1 MKSYPSSPPP
11 PATPSAADG
20 PEEPGPLGIVLSGGG
35 ARAAYQVG
43 MLHRLARELPN
54 LHFDIVT
61 GVSAGGINAVHLA
74 ASRGDLLEASEGLVD
89 LWKDLTPDRIFRVG
103 TRSLLR
109 QVLGWG
115 LKLVTGGTKL
125 VPRVKGLVDTGPLD
139 ELLRE
144 ALQADAKGEIPSIA
158 ENLERGDLKAVALTT
173 LDYATGRTITW
184 VQGRDIQ
191 DWERPNRRS
200 ARARLTVDHVMASA
214 SLPLFFPAI
223 RIGGHWHGDG
233 GIRLAAPLS
242 PALHLGSQRILVVST
257 RYQRTEEEA
266 DVPSTEGYP
275 PPAQILGHLLNAVFL
290 DVIDQDIE
298 RLERLNHLLSLIPP
312 DRPTA
317 LRPVEMKVIRPS
329 QDLGK
334 LAAEH
339 EVTLPRGFRFLTRS
353 LGTRETRSPDFLS
366 LLMFQPDYLQRLI
379 EIGERDAETH
389 LEDLVALCRCST
401 APPAPSPASTSPG
414 SPRR

>member
-1 MKSYPSSPPP
+1 MTLHSISSSLPS
-11 PATPSAADG
+11 TPSPAGG

-43 MLHRLARELPN
+43 MLRRLARELPD
-54 LHFDIVT
+54 LQFDIIT
-61 GVSAGGINAVHLA
+61 GVSAGAINAVHLA
-74 ASRGDLLEASEGLVD
+74 AGSGDLVEASDSLVE
-89 LWKDLTPDRIFRVG
+89 LWKDLTPDRIFRVDS
-103 TRSLLR
+103 RSLLR

-125 VPRVKGLVDTGPLD
+125 IPRVEGMVDTGPLD

-144 ALQADAKGEIPSIA
+144 ALEVRDDGEIPGIA
-158 ENLERGDLKAVALTT
+158 KSLERGHLKAVALTT

-184 VQGRDIQ
+184 VQGSDIE

-200 ARARLTVDHVMASA
+200 ARTRLTVDHVMASA
-214 SLPLFFPAI
+214 SLPLFFPAV
-223 RIGGHWHGDG
+223 RVGGHWHGDG

-242 PALHLGSQRILVVST
+242 PALHLGAQRILVVST
-257 RYQRTEEEA
+257 RYQRTKEEA
-266 DVPSTEGYP
+266 AVPSTEGYP

-312 DRPTA
+312 DRQPG
-317 LRPVEMKVIRPS
+317 LRPVKMKVVRPS

-334 LAAEH
+334 LAAQH
-339 EVTLPRGFRFLTRS
+339 EVRLPRAFRFLTRS

-366 LLMFQPDYLQRLI
+366 LLMFQPEYLQQLI
-379 EIGERDAETH
+379 EIGEKDAEVH
-389 LEDLVALCRCST
+389 LEDLLALCRCEPS
-401 APPAPSPASTSPG
+401 APNSD
-414 SPRR
+414 RFR

>member
-1 MKSYPSSPPP
+1 
-11 PATPSAADG
+11 
-20 PEEPGPLGIVLSGGG
+20 LGIVLSGGG

-43 MLHRLARELPN
+43 MLRRLARELPD

-61 GVSAGGINAVHLA
+61 GVSAGAINAVHLA
-74 ASRGDLLEASEGLVD
+74 ASSGNLREAAEDLVE

-103 TRSLLR
+103 SGSLLR
-109 QVLGWG
+109 QVFGWG

-125 VPRVKGLVDTGPLD
+125 APRVKSMVDTGPLD

-144 ALQADAKGEIPSIA
+144 ALEVGEDGEIPGIVKS
-158 ENLERGDLKAVALTT
+158 LERKDLKAVALTT

-184 VQGRDIQ
+184 VQGSDIE

-200 ARARLTVDHVMASA
+200 ARTQLTVDHVMASA
-214 SLPLFFPAI
+214 SLPLFFPAV
-223 RIGGHWHGDG
+223 RVGGHWHGDG

-242 PALHLGSQRILVVST
+242 PALHLGSRRILVVST

-266 DVPSTEGYP
+266 NVPSTEGYP

-298 RLERLNHLLSLIPP
+298 RLERLNRLLSLIPP
-312 DRPTA
+312 DRQTD

-334 LAAEH
+334 LAARH
-339 EVTLPRGFRFLTRS
+339 EVTLPRAFRFLTRS
-353 LGTRETRSPDFLS
+353 LGTRDTRSPDFLS
-366 LLMFQPDYLQRLI
+366 LLMFQPEYLQQLI
-379 EIGERDAETH
+379 EIGEKDAEAH
-389 LEDLVALCRCST
+389 LEDLVALCRCET
-401 APPAPSPASTSPG
+401 ASG
-414 SPRR
+414 SEERA